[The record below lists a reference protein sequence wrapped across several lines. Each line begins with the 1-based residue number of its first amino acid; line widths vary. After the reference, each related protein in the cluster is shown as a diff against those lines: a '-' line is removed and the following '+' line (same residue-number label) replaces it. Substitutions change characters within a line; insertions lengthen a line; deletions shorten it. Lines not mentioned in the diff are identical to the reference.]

1 MTEHQLITAAETA
14 QAVTERKSLIAAF
27 AERYGLEANRM
38 MAILRAT
45 VIRPAKDGTEASN
58 EQVASFLVVAHQHNL
73 NPFTKEIHGF
83 LGRQGGI
90 VCVVGVDGWA
100 KKVNEHPQFDGM
112 DFEQDDDKCTCKM
125 YRKDRSHP
133 VVITEYFVECR
144 RDTDPWRTHPKRMLR
159 HKALSQ
165 CARLAFSFAGIYDPD
180 EAEAIIAAEE
190 IDVTPAGKISP
201 KRLKELAEGML
212 EAVKAEN
219 GVKLHEIYDALS
231 NDERLAL
238 WPHLRSYERSAIKK
252 LLSGTKSLPDGM
264 DRAEW
269 SLTAISTA
277 KDADDLLASWK
288 AIQDLYADA
297 DEEVPLDIDT
307 CYQDRKVVL
316 GVPG

>member
-180 EAEAIIAAEE
+180 EAERIVAAEE
-190 IDVTPAGKISP
+190 IDVTPVKLSP
-201 KRLKELAEGML
+201 KRLRELVESML
-212 EAVKAEN
+212 KAVEAKDRAA
-219 GVKLHEIYDALS
+219 LSTIYDALS
-231 NDERLAL
+231 NDERMAL
-238 WPHLRSYERSAIKK
+238 WSHLRSYEKTSIRALLANKAI
-252 LLSGTKSLPDGM
+252 PDGF
-264 DRAEW
+264 DVDAW
-269 SLTAISTA
+269 SVEALNSA
-277 KDADDLLASWK
+277 KTGPDLLASWD
-288 AIQDLYADA
+288 AVQGAYQEADL
-297 DEEVPLDIDT
+297 EVPADIET
-307 CYQDRKVVL
+307 VYLDRKQTL
-316 GVPG
+316 AVP